1 METINKLE
9 EGTNSSATA
18 DRPQNVLSLNK
29 LIEKIDNETGDTFAP
44 GKENEELSL
53 KLDGRHTP
61 LQNQYILLSLE
72 KNFFALPLTSAL
84 EIGRRPDITVLP
96 NLPNWVLGI
105 SNVRG
110 EIVSFI
116 NLKTFFGISST
127 GTKVG
132 RRFLIVHNQDMKVG
146 IIVDRIMG
154 ILSQDQIDADLQKSP
169 YREGG
174 IANFILGVTVSGERL
189 INILDIDKLLSS
201 PRMTGFRQ
209 N

>member
-1 METINKLE
+1 METIDRSE
-9 EGTNSSATA
+9 EGTNWSATA
-18 DRPQNVLSLNK
+18 DRSQNVLSLNK
-29 LIEKIDNETGDTFAP
+29 LIAKIDNETGDTFAP
-44 GKENEELSL
+44 GEENEELSL

-61 LQNQYILLSLE
+61 LQNQYILFSLE
-72 KNFFALPLTSAL
+72 KNCFALPLTSAL
-84 EIGRRPDITVLP
+84 EIGRPPDITVLP

-110 EIVSFI
+110 EIISFI

-132 RRFLIVHNQDMKVG
+132 RRFLIVKNQDIKVG
-146 IIVDRIMG
+146 IIVDRILG
-154 ILSQDQIDADLQKSP
+154 ILSLDEIDADLQKSP
-169 YREGG
+169 YREGE

-189 INILDIDKLLSS
+189 TNILDIDKLLSS
-201 PRMTGFRQ
+201 RRMTGFRQ

>member
-1 METINKLE
+1 METINRPE
-9 EGTNSSATA
+9 EGTNWSATA
-18 DRPQNVLSLNK
+18 DRAQNVLSLNK
-29 LIEKIDNETGDTFAP
+29 LISKIDSETVDPFAP
-44 GKENEELSL
+44 GKEKEELSL
-53 KLDGRHTP
+53 KLDGRHSS
-61 LQNQYILLSLE
+61 LQNQYVLLSLE
-72 KNFFALPLTSAL
+72 KIFFSLPLSSAL

-116 NLKTFFGISST
+116 NLKTFFGILST

-132 RRFLIVHNQDMKVG
+132 RRFLIIHNKDMKVG
-146 IIVDRIMG
+146 IIVDRIIG
-154 ILSQDQIDADLQKSP
+154 ILSLDQIDADLQKNP
-169 YREGG
+169 YREAE
-174 IANFILGVTVSGERL
+174 IANYILGVTVSGERL
-189 INILDIDKLLSS
+189 TNILDIDKLLSS